1 MSAQDE
7 RKLARLRARFYEKVQ
22 ELSELDFV
30 IRGSIIERF
39 SRCGSPGCGCH
50 DDPPRLHGPYWQW
63 TAKVEGKTVTRNLSE
78 QQLKRYRE
86 WMDNAQRV
94 DAVVSELFELSAQAD
109 EVLRGLEREAATPRN
124 KRKKQKR
131 KKPRKPSRPALRS

>member
-1 MSAQDE
+1 MSAHPE
-7 RKLARLRARFYEKVQ
+7 RQLARLRARFYAKAQ

-30 IRGSIIERF
+30 MRGSIIERF

-63 TAKVEGKTVTRNLSE
+63 TAKVGGTTVTRNLST
-78 QQLKRYRE
+78 QQVKRYRE

-94 DAVVSELFELSAQAD
+94 DQVVQELFELSAQAD
-109 EVLRGLEREAATPRN
+109 ELLRGLEREAAPPT
-124 KRKKQKR
+124 KKKQGQTR
-131 KKPRKPSRPALRS
+131 SRRAPRS

>member
-7 RKLARLRARFYEKVQ
+7 RQLARLRARFYERAQ

-30 IRGSIIERF
+30 IRGSILERF

-63 TAKVEGKTVTRNLSE
+63 TAKVGGKTVTRNLSE
-78 QQLKRYRE
+78 DQVKRYRE

-94 DAVVSELFELSAQAD
+94 DALVSELFELSTQAD
-109 EVLRGLEREAATPRN
+109 EVLRGLEREAARPT
-124 KRKKQKR
+124 KKKQR
-131 KKPRKPSRPALRS
+131 RPSRPAPRS